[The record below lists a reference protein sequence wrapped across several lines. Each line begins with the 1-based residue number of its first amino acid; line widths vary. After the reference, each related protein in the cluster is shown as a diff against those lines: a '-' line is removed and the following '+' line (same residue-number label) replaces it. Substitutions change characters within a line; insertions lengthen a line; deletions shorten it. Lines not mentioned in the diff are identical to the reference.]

1 MCNYCY
7 NSIRALGSKTAVG
20 HLHKVITNLLKNKNA
35 GVYELLAAHNYTEKE
50 LEDVYRRDYISYC
63 ERKIEF
69 DKIHKQYYFDFY
81 TESAWGPNLEMLF
94 KLVKDKYMG
103 EIKLIYIS
111 EEPGNEIYQ
120 TNDEFNAVWADKY
133 YLEYSLK
140 NDVGGEG
147 LGSIV
152 GL

>member
-69 DKIHKQYYFDFY
+69 DKIRKQYYFDFY

-94 KLVKDKYMG
+94 KLVKEKY
-103 EIKLIYIS
+103 L
-111 EEPGNEIYQ
+111 PR
-120 TNDEFNAVWADKY
+120 
-133 YLEYSLK
+133 YSLLAWTDIRNLCVWIARK
-140 NDVGGEG
+140 RLWLLNSVIFNDKK
-147 LGSIV
+147 LCLKFYFSK
-152 GL
+152 LKKS